1 MQKPLAAFTPHGRS
15 SRNAFSLF
23 LSVFLF
29 HLNPL
34 PFDHPPPSL
43 FFVSPFLLSLFPS
56 LLLLLSSFF
65 SLYVARVCAGVQSF
79 LSLPARPHT
88 LWTRGRGFIHG
99 VPSRNC
105 TRCSPTR
112 SVAAARSLSI
122 TGQENAE
129 LILLA
134 FAREIPSSFLACL
147 YQFKF
152 HRKEFNI
159 SPFRTWR
166 RTGGNCLS

>member
-79 LSLPARPHT
+79 LSLSTHALNARP
-88 LWTRGRGFIHG
+88 RIH
-99 VPSRNC
+99 
-105 TRCSPTR
+105 TRCA
-112 SVAAARSLSI
+112 V
-122 TGQENAE
+122 AE
-129 LILLA
+129 LHAMLA
-134 FAREIPSSFLACL
+134 HEKRSRGSISLDNRAGKRGINPPRVRPRDTIFVPRLFIP
-147 YQFKF
+147 
-152 HRKEFNI
+152 I
-159 SPFRTWR
+159 
-166 RTGGNCLS
+166 